1 MKWSNFILSD
11 KKIDRFA
18 RHLVF
23 WFIWWLY
30 FTAVYFH
37 YQQIG
42 QQQILFEKWNA
53 PLLIKSTTLV
63 LLHIFTCYCFINFLL
78 PPFLLKSKYVLFMTG
93 ILLLCA
99 LIVPNS
105 YLLHKNFFSVVD
117 AAFQYKALNSQNIW
131 WTTISA
137 SILSSPQVI
146 AAATFIK
153 LIKRWYLK
161 QKEKEQL
168 EQEKLKADLQ
178 LLKAQIHPEFLFSS
192 LDSLYIFSKTDS
204 FRAAHLLLKLSDL
217 LSYTL
222 YECNKQLVALDK
234 EITLIKDYLAVV
246 KTQVG
251 NRMEMDIS
259 VKGETNN
266 KMISP
271 LLLLPF
277 VENSFSKC
285 GNDGDEKWWLNI
297 ELRVEQRNLTMKL
310 INGNTGEMEPDAANE
325 NGLANVKKRLALLY
339 PNQYELKT
347 TTEQDMMVTFLKIN
361 LSLPS
366 EYEREAIMN

>member
-11 KKIDRFA
+11 KKIDRLA

-42 QQQILFEKWNA
+42 QQQILFEKWDA
-53 PLLIKSTTLV
+53 PLFIKSTTLV

-78 PPFLLKSKYVLFMTG
+78 PRFLLKRKYVLLMTG

-99 LIVPNS
+99 SIVPIS
-105 YLLHKNFFSVVD
+105 YLLHKDLFPVVD
-117 AAFQYKALNSQNIW
+117 ASFQHKALNSQNIW
-131 WTTISA
+131 WTSISA
-137 SILSSPQVI
+137 GILSSPQVI

-178 LLKAQIHPEFLFSS
+178 LLKAQIHPEFLFGS
-192 LDSLYIFSKTDS
+192 LDSLYLFSKTDS

-246 KTQVG
+246 KTQKG
-251 NRMEMDIS
+251 NGLEMDIS
-259 VKGETNN
+259 VKGETSG
-266 KMISP
+266 KLISP

-277 VENSFSKC
+277 VENSFSTC
-285 GNDGDEKWWLNI
+285 GNDGDENCWLNI
-297 ELRVEQRNLTMKL
+297 ELRVEQSDLTMKL
-310 INGNTGEMEPDAANE
+310 INGNTGESEPNAVNE
-325 NGLANVKKRLALLY
+325 NGLANVKKRLDLLY

-347 TTEQDMMVTFLKIN
+347 TTDQDMKVTFLKIN
-361 LSLPS
+361 LSKPS
-366 EYEREAIMN
+366 GYERETIMN